1 MSRTVEN
8 RWDGK
13 ALLFYPRMNTD
24 THRSNLA
31 EETCAICGGSG
42 WKIVEREG
50 ISGAEKCECVNAGR
64 AGRLKDRANIPP
76 LYERASVDNFV
87 LPPDNPVARTA
98 LATVA
103 LTVRGYVRDYP
114 SVPKP
119 GLLFIGAPG
128 CGKTHLAVAALSG
141 LIERGFEGVFF
152 DFQAL
157 LNRIRSGYDQ
167 ASGTMDREAYKA
179 ALDTDILLL
188 DDVGAHRVTDWVED
202 TVTSIV
208 THRCNNRKATIV
220 TTNLRDPEAG
230 NQRGS
235 GLESDLYS
243 KFFLE
248 ERIGMRARS
257 RLFEMCRLIRMPDVE
272 DYRLKKR

>member
-1 MSRTVEN
+1 
-8 RWDGK
+8 
-13 ALLFYPRMNTD
+13 MNTD
-24 THRSNLA
+24 THASKLA

-42 WKIVEREG
+42 WKILEREG
-50 ISGAEKCECVNAGR
+50 ISGAEKCECFNAGR
-64 AGRLKDRANIPP
+64 VGRLEERSNIPP
-76 LYERASVDNFV
+76 LYEKASVDNFV
-87 LPPDNPVARTA
+87 LPPDNPMARTA
-98 LATVA
+98 LGQVA
-103 LTVRGYVRDYP
+103 MTVRAYVRDYP
-114 SVPKP
+114 KIPKP

-128 CGKTHLAVAALSG
+128 SGKTHLAVAALHG

-167 ASGTMDREAYKA
+167 ASGTMDREAYKS
-179 ALDTDILLL
+179 ALDTEILVL
-188 DDVGAHRVTDWVED
+188 DDLGAHRVTDWVED
-202 TVTSIV
+202 TVASIV
-208 THRCNNRKATIV
+208 THRCNNKKATIV

-235 GLESDLYS
+235 GLESDLYG

-257 RLFEMCRLIRMPDVE
+257 RLFEMCKLVRMPDVE
-272 DYRLKKR
+272 DYRLKRR